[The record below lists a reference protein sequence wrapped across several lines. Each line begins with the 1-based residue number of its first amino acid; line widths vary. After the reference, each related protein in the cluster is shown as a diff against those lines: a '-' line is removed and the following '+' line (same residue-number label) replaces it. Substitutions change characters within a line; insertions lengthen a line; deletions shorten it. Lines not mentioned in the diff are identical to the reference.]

1 MSIEHVLTIND
12 FPRWALSALI
22 NDDYSGIYDD
32 DDILDFDKFLEHFAS
47 VTHWEVDM
55 NSLEDSNFNRYPA
68 FGLATDCCTV
78 KGYALQE
85 VIA

>member
-1 MSIEHVLTIND
+1 MNIEHVLTVND

-32 DDILDFDKFLEHFAS
+32 DDILDLDKFLEYFAS

-55 NSLEDSNFNRYPA
+55 NSLEDSNFHRYPA

-78 KGYALQE
+78 KGYALKE
-85 VIA
+85 VTQ